1 MRGRA
6 FIVVLVLALG
16 CTACFKQK
24 RMTQPLLNFDVLWQA
39 VDEKY
44 GLFAEKKIDW
54 VASREKYRKQ
64 ISDDM
69 YQDDFFDVCKQMLWD
84 LKDAHTALIT
94 PFNVAT
100 YRDAFVDA
108 EPNFNTEFVRRNYLG
123 KEVISIGGGGIQLR
137 ILDRAHTPGFRV
149 MYVRYASFLNNA
161 SVGALRILSQYIKG
175 SGVKGLILDI
185 RNNTGGNVGYAQT
198 WAGFFSPKPYDIGYI
213 KFKQGPAHNDFSD
226 FSAIK
231 STNGAG
237 AYFGGPVIVL
247 TNRLVYSAAN
257 FFTAA
262 VKGLPNVTIM
272 GDRTGGGAG
281 LPYSGSMP
289 NGWIYNISTSKIYDR
304 NKENIEDGIVPD
316 VPVSFRYTLNLAEN
330 AILGIDNIIEEA
342 FCHLAQRLNVATPCA
357 RQVTQQAVN
366 E

>member
-1 MRGRA
+1 MRWSVA
-6 FIVVLVLALG
+6 VILVSVMVLG
-16 CTACFKQK
+16 TACFKQK
-24 RMTQPLLNFDVLWQA
+24 RMTHPLLNFDALWQA

-64 ISDDM
+64 ISDNMD
-69 YQDDFFDVCKQMLWD
+69 QEDFFDVCKEMLWD
-84 LKDAHTALIT
+84 LKDAHTALIA

-100 YRDAFVDA
+100 YRDAFIDA
-108 EPNFNTEFVRRNYLG
+108 EANFNTEFVRRNYLG

-137 ILDRAHTPGFRV
+137 ILERAHTPGFRV

-161 SVGALRILSQYIKG
+161 SLGALRILSQYIKG
-175 SGVKGLILDI
+175 TGVRGLILDI

-198 WAGFFSPKPYDIGYI
+198 WAGFFSPKQYDIGYI

-226 FSAIK
+226 FAPIT
-231 STNGAG
+231 STNEQDV
-237 AYFGGPVIVL
+237 YFGGPTIVL

-289 NGWIYNISTSKIYDR
+289 NGWVYNISTSKIYDR

-316 VPVSFRYTLNLAEN
+316 VPATFRYTFSLAEN
-330 AILGIDNIIEEA
+330 AILSVDNIIEGA
-342 FCHLAQRLNVATPCA
+342 FCRLAQGLNVPTSCNRP
-357 RQVTQQAVN
+357 
-366 E
+366 